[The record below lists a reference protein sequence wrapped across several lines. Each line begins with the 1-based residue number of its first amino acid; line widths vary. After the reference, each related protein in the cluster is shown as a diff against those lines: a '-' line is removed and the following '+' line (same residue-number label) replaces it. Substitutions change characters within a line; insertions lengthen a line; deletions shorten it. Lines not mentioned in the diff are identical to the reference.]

1 MYPASDSHSDGNELD
16 RLRSTDPFL
25 AVLVGR
31 EGCFRMAQYHLRRS
45 EKALDDPKEIEQL
58 LASVRIMTVACC
70 SGNEPYL
77 FTVDFAWDPQARELW
92 FHCATEGRKIKI
104 LQANPRV
111 CVTVVEDRG
120 YMDGECDHAYRSLV
134 LEGKA
139 SVVTD
144 LSGKRRALELLARKH
159 ERQPEAILARFAGN
173 DEAVRKVG
181 IVRVSVDSVTG
192 KQGPAPKK

>member
-1 MYPASDSHSDGNELD
+1 
-16 RLRSTDPFL
+16 
-25 AVLVGR
+25 
-31 EGCFRMAQYHLRRS
+31 MARYHLRRS
-45 EKALDDPKEIEQL
+45 EKALDDPKAMEHV

-70 SGNEPYL
+70 LENEPYI
-77 FTVDFAWDPQARELW
+77 FTVDFVWDPEARELW

-120 YMDGECDHAYRSLV
+120 YIDGECDHAYRSLV

-139 SVVTD
+139 SMVMD
-144 LSGKRRALELLARKH
+144 LSEKRRALELLARKH
-159 ERQPEAILARFAGN
+159 ERRPEAILARFADN

-181 IVRVSVDSVTG
+181 VVRISVESTSG

>member
-1 MYPASDSHSDGNELD
+1 
-16 RLRSTDPFL
+16 
-25 AVLVGR
+25 
-31 EGCFRMAQYHLRRS
+31 MARYHLRRS
-45 EKALDDPKEIEQL
+45 EKALDDPKEMEQVL
-58 LASVRIMTVACC
+58 SSVRIMTVACC

-111 CVTVVEDRG
+111 CATVVEDRG
-120 YMDGECDHAYRSLV
+120 YVDGECDHAYRSLV

-139 SVVTD
+139 CVVTD
-144 LSGKRRALELLARKH
+144 LSEKRRALELLARKH

-173 DEAVRKVG
+173 DEAVRKVA
-181 IVRVSVDSVTG
+181 IVRISVESTSG
-192 KQGPAPKK
+192 KQGPAPEK

>member
-1 MYPASDSHSDGNELD
+1 
-16 RLRSTDPFL
+16 
-25 AVLVGR
+25 
-31 EGCFRMAQYHLRRS
+31 MARYHLRRS
-45 EKALDDPKEIEQL
+45 EKALDDPKEMEQV

-70 SGNEPYL
+70 LENEPYI
-77 FTVDFAWDPQARELW
+77 FTVDFAWDPEARELW

-111 CVTVVEDRG
+111 CVAVVEDRG

-139 SVVTD
+139 NVITD
-144 LSGKRRALELLARKH
+144 LSEKRRALELLARKH

-181 IVRVSVDSVTG
+181 IVRISVELTSG

>member
-1 MYPASDSHSDGNELD
+1 
-16 RLRSTDPFL
+16 
-25 AVLVGR
+25 
-31 EGCFRMAQYHLRRS
+31 MARYHLRRS
-45 EKALDDPKEIEQL
+45 EKAMDDPKEMEQV

-70 SGNEPYL
+70 LENEPYI
-77 FTVDFAWDPQARELW
+77 FTVDFAWDPEARELW

-120 YMDGECDHAYRSLV
+120 YIDGECDHAYRSLV

-139 SVVTD
+139 NVITD
-144 LSGKRRALELLARKH
+144 LSEKRRALELLARKH
-159 ERQPEAILARFAGN
+159 ERQPELILTRFAGN

-181 IVRVSVDSVTG
+181 IVRISVESTSG